1 MTEMF
6 AADET
11 RTDGHKVEIEVN
23 YRRVRVPE
31 RVTGAAI
38 KVAAHIDP
46 TFDLY
51 RIEGDDEIPVGND
64 EEIEVRHGAKFV
76 ATPGLEPA

>member
-1 MTEMF
+1 MTEMT
-6 AADET
+6 A
-11 RTDGHKVEIEVN
+11 TDDARAHGHEVEIEVN

-38 KVAAHIDP
+38 KEAAHIDQ

-51 RIEGDDEIPVGND
+51 RIEGNDEIPIGND
-64 EEIEVRHGAKFV
+64 EEIEVHQGTKSV

>member
-1 MTEMF
+1 MTETTI
-6 AADET
+6 AGEAQSRE
-11 RTDGHKVEIEVN
+11 HEVEIEVN

-38 KVAAHIDP
+38 KEAAHIDL

-51 RIEGDDEIPVGND
+51 RIEGGDEIPVGND
-64 EEIEVRHGAKFV
+64 EEIKVHHDAKFV